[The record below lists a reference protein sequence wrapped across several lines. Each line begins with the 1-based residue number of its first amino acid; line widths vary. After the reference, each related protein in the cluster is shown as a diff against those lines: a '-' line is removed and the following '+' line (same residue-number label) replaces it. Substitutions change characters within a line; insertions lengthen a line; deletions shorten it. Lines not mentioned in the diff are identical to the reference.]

1 MGLFGNDAE
10 QDARLDSIE
19 SYLRALSEV
28 VHQNQLDSIA
38 LRMQL
43 VRLEAQLS
51 DKVSSEDIDPSF
63 VTLNEQVAAARE
75 EIERAADAA
84 ADSWSTLQAGA
95 AEALATLRSSA
106 EEAAVRIEQEIRG
119 DKK

>member
-1 MGLFGNDAE
+1 MGLFGNDTE

-19 SYLRALSEV
+19 SYLRALSQS
-28 VHQNQLDSIA
+28 VHQNQLDVTT

-51 DKVSSEDIDPSF
+51 DKVSAEDVDPSL
-63 VTLNEQVAAARE
+63 VALNEQVATARA
-75 EIERAADAA
+75 EIDRAAGAA

-106 EEAAVRIEQEIRG
+106 EEAVARIEKEIRE
-119 DKK
+119 